1 VTIRMSRAIPYFMLG
16 LGLAARPV
24 VSTGTL
30 DTDISILIHN
40 DLLGKGDF
48 SIRLEWRDA
57 KSIL

>member
-1 VTIRMSRAIPYFMLG
+1 MLRAIPYFMLG